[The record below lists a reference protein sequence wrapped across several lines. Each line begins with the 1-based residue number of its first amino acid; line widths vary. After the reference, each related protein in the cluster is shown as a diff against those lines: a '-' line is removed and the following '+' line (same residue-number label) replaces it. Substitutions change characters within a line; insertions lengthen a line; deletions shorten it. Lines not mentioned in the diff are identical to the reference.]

1 MQSLFRHIGKSLT
14 QAFWLLNENKTA
26 QKLTISFKN

>member
-14 QAFWLLNENKTA
+14 QAFWLLNENIIA
-26 QKLTISFKN
+26 QKLTISFES